1 MVKQTFLNLPEEK
14 RKRIIEVA
22 LEEFASKSYSKASL
36 SNIVKRAGIAKGS
49 MYQYFRDKKALYR
62 YLLEL
67 AAEEKMAFL
76 HDVEISSDGDFFET
90 LEIVLLAGVQFDLA
104 HPQLSRI
111 IANAMEPTGEEI
123 VQDFVIRGRKMA
135 YKYFRDMI
143 IRAQEGGEVRA
154 DIDTHLTAHLINSM
168 LGEGLTNYILDI
180 LGVELRQFIADPE
193 YGRNLSSVKINE
205 VIREVIKFLKNGLSK
220 KG

>member
-22 LEEFASKSYSKASL
+22 LEEFASKSYAKASL

-49 MYQYFRDKKALYR
+49 MYQYFQDKEALYR

-67 AAEEKMAFL
+67 AAEEKMVFL
-76 HDVEISSDGDFFET
+76 RSVEISSDGDFFET
-90 LEIVLLAGVQFDLA
+90 LEKVLLAGVQFNLA

-123 VQDFVIRGRKMA
+123 IQDFVIRGRKMA
-135 YKYFRDMI
+135 YKYFKDMVV
-143 IRAQEGGEVRA
+143 RAQEGGEVRA
-154 DIDTHLTAHLINSM
+154 DIDIRLTAHLINSM
-168 LGEGLTNYILDI
+168 LGEGLTNHILDT
-180 LGVELRQFIADPE
+180 LGVELREFIVDPE
-193 YGRNLSSVKINE
+193 LGRNLTSVKINE
-205 VIREVIKFLKNGLSK
+205 IIRETMKFLKNGLAE